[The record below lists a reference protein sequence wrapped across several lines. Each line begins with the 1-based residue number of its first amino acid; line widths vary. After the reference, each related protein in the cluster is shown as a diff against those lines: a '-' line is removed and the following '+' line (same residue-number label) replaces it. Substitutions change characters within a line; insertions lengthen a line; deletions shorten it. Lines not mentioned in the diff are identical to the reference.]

1 MMRRISLMTVA
12 LLFLVACG
20 SGEPS
25 IGEVFDNNGAATSGG
40 FDDPIPADA
49 DAYPVLVSSEIVVG
63 ENRFLVGVLNGEDAP
78 IGSPEIQVAADFFL
92 LEESSTEPVT
102 SADFEFIETVP
113 GERGLYVSYVT
124 FDEPGK
130 WGAEVAI
137 TVNDIDER
145 LKVAFDVLESGTT
158 PEIGARAPSLD
169 TPTADDVKKLS
180 EITTDAHPDPDFYE
194 LSIADALE
202 AGRPFVV
209 VFATPKF
216 CTSAV
221 CGPTLDIVKGVSSA
235 FPKVNFLHVEV
246 YSNLDDPS
254 DLKVVPAVNKWGLPT
269 EPWVFV
275 VDGRGRVVAKYEGT
289 VAAAELE
296 EELQTF

>member
-1 MMRRISLMTVA
+1 MPKKVCAVVVA
-12 LLFLVACG
+12 LLLLTACG
-20 SGEPS
+20 SGEP
-25 IGEVFDNNGAATSGG
+25 AATNEDAAAGG
-40 FDDPIPADA
+40 FDDPVPADA

-78 IGSPEIQVAADFFL
+78 IGSPDIEVAADFFL
-92 LEESSTEPVT
+92 LEESSTDPVT
-102 SADFEFIETVP
+102 SADFEFIETVT
-113 GERGLYVSYVT
+113 GERGLYVSYVA
-124 FDEPGK
+124 FDEPGR

-137 TVNDIDER
+137 SGDGIDER
-145 LKVAFDVLESGTT
+145 VKVAFDVLESGKT

-180 EITTDAHPDPDFYE
+180 EITTDAHPDRDFYE

-221 CGPTLDIVKGVSSA
+221 CGPTLDIVKEVSPA
-235 FPKVNFLHVEV
+235 FPKINFLHVEV
-246 YSNLDDPS
+246 YTNLDDPS

-275 VDGRGRVVAKYEGT
+275 VDARGRVAAKYEGT
-289 VAAAELE
+289 VGATELEAELE
-296 EELQTF
+296 SL